1 MTIFEII
8 FILLAFLFAIF
19 VTVGQMKVL
28 YRRHIKSY
36 QTEIENFLKGQG
48 LSLLTVNSPNKN
60 DWKNSP
66 FKEPSRFG
74 IRLGYVQINGVIVTW
89 NDQRYRI
96 IQTNEGKTIWL
107 EIDTTYFKKP
117 ILTFRA
123 GKKRKSTEM
132 KNIQQNE
139 NIKNV
144 TETCPACGFRL
155 NENDFECPD
164 CGLNFR

>member
-8 FILLAFLFAIF
+8 FILLAISFAIF

-28 YRRHIKSY
+28 YRRHLKSY
-36 QTEIENFLKGQG
+36 KTEIENFLKGQG
-48 LSLLTVNSPNKN
+48 LSIQTFNSPTKN

-66 FKEPSRFG
+66 FRKPDRFR
-74 IRLGYVQINGVIVTW
+74 ISLGYMQINGVIVTW
-89 NDQRYRI
+89 NDQKYKI

-117 ILTFRA
+117 TLTFRA
-123 GKKRKSTEM
+123 GKKRKS
-132 KNIQQNE
+132 KKIKHSQQNE

-155 NENDFECPD
+155 TENDFECPD

>member
-1 MTIFEII
+1 MTILEII
-8 FILLAFLFAIF
+8 FILLGFSFAIF
-19 VTVGQMKVL
+19 VTVGQVKIL

-36 QTEIENFLKGQG
+36 QTEIENFLKRQG

-66 FKEPSRFG
+66 FIKPGRFG
-74 IRLGYVQINGVIVTW
+74 IKLGYVQINGVVVIW
-89 NDQRYRI
+89 NDQRYKL
-96 IQTNEGKTIWL
+96 IQTNEGITIWL

-123 GKKRKSTEM
+123 GKKRKPTEM
-132 KNIQQNE
+132 KNRQQNE

-155 NENDFECPD
+155 HENDFECPD